1 MRHRINSHQHN
12 GKRSLKKMAELKV
25 FKETALP
32 GTLQA
37 NSVYL
42 INPAGQSTYVEAY
55 VTGTSAS
62 TVRRM
67 IKESDIQAMID
78 TSIAGFS
85 AVEVVSNIAARDA
98 LSLSDNAVV
107 LVLDASADSTVNSGA
122 ATYIY
127 RDASSSFQKIAE
139 YESMDLTIDWSDIQ
153 NKPTS
158 SVVDIDDAVT
168 KKHTHTNKTQLDKV
182 GEDGNGY
189 FTYNSQNYV
198 VVGSTS
204 W

>member
-1 MRHRINSHQHN
+1 
-12 GKRSLKKMAELKV
+12 MAELKV

-85 AVEVVSNIAARDA
+85 AVEVVADIAARDA

-107 LVLDASADSTVNSGA
+107 LVLDASSDPDVNSLSL
-122 ATYIY
+122 IH
-127 RDASSSFQKIAE
+127 I
-139 YESMDLTIDWSDIQ
+139 
-153 NKPTS
+153 
-158 SVVDIDDAVT
+158 
-168 KKHTHTNKTQLDKV
+168 
-182 GEDGNGY
+182 
-189 FTYNSQNYV
+189 
-198 VVGSTS
+198 
-204 W
+204 

>member
-1 MRHRINSHQHN
+1 
-12 GKRSLKKMAELKV
+12 MAELKV

-78 TSIAGFS
+78 TSIAGLA
-85 AVEVVSNIAARDA
+85 AVEVVADIAARDA

-107 LVLDASADSTVNSGA
+107 LVLDASSDSTVNSGA

-158 SVVDIDDAVT
+158 SVADIDDAVT

>member
-1 MRHRINSHQHN
+1 
-12 GKRSLKKMAELKV
+12 MAELKV

-32 GTLQA
+32 GTLEA

-42 INPAGQSTYVEAY
+42 INPAGQSTYVEVY

-67 IKESDIQAMID
+67 IKESDIQAIIN
-78 TSIAGFS
+78 TAISGIA
-85 AVEVVSNIAARDA
+85 AVEVVADIASRDA
-98 LSLSDNAVV
+98 LSLADNAVV
-107 LVLDASADSTVNSGA
+107 LVLDASSDSSVNSGA

-127 RDASSSFQKIAE
+127 SDASSSFEKIAE
-139 YESMDLTIDWSDIQ
+139 YESMDLAINWADIQ

-158 SVVDIDDAVT
+158 SVADIDDSVA
-168 KKHTHTNKTQLDKV
+168 KKHTHPNKTQLDKV

-198 VVGSTS
+198 VAGITG